1 MITDLMFRNELY
13 SEISYYTNKRT
24 TYTEMGL
31 KRGGIDH
38 YTSIQNQQNWTN
50 IQIGKISSHPLQ
62 MSLKTE
68 CVDNSTSR

>member
-1 MITDLMFRNELY
+1 MITDLMFRNFHGHDIMSLY

-50 IQIGKISSHPLQ
+50 
-62 MSLKTE
+62 
-68 CVDNSTSR
+68 NSNRENK